1 VHAAPSVP
9 AQARSRGFRRL
20 TICPRRG
27 FYSKTLQPSLT
38 IAPGTTVTVEMLT
51 HHAGDFYNGMI
62 SGDAGVES
70 VYDFYSSAFGSS
82 SSTPGRTPVT
92 SMRGATGAGDGVHIL
107 TGPIAVEGAMPG
119 DVIAVTIN
127 DLRPRVNPNTGKTY
141 GEPPCTHVPLSSV
154 VDKCACC
161 VSSPVRRHQRSC
173 VVGLQFRCVQLLAGK
188 EKTAIPPPPGGSSFQ
203 TFSNSD
209 TVVLLPT
216 QYFLF

>member
-1 VHAAPSVP
+1 MHW
-9 AQARSRGFRRL
+9 
-20 TICPRRG
+20 G

-38 IAPGTTVTVEMLT
+38 VSPGATVTVEMLT
-51 HHAGDFYNGMI
+51 HHAGDFYDGMI

-70 VYDFYSSAFGSS
+70 VYNFYSSAFGSS

-141 GEPPCTHVPLSSV
+141 GINAAAWWGYNFG
-154 VDKCACC
+154 ACN
-161 VSSPVRRHQRSC
+161 R
-173 VVGLQFRCVQLLAGK
+173 LF
-188 EKTAIPPPPGGSSFQ
+188 
-203 TFSNSD
+203 
-209 TVVLLPT
+209 LLPSAWAVP
-216 QYFLF
+216 Y